1 MRDKEKAVEICRAD
15 ELQIPG
21 AHNLENALAACAIA
35 YFGGIDPEV
44 ISKVLK
50 EFRGVEHRIELCNEI
65 DGVRFVNDSKGTNPD
80 AAVKAIEAIKKDIIL
95 IAGGYDKDSSFD
107 DFVKAFDGRVKALLL
122 MGKTATKI
130 KDAAEKWDSQNP

>member
-1 MRDKEKAVEICRAD
+1 MIQKELI
-15 ELQIPG
+15 
-21 AHNLENALAACAIA
+21 
-35 YFGGIDPEV
+35 
-44 ISKVLK
+44 
-50 EFRGVEHRIELCNEI
+50 
-65 DGVRFVNDSKGTNPD
+65 PD

-130 KDAAEKWDSQNP
+130 KDAAEKSGIHKIHNIKRYGSVRKRGVQNS